1 MVSVKSPSVRNVH
14 AITNPIMSSK
24 PNVSFN
30 LTHSGSS
37 HNGSGKDYAEDFF
50 SGSDIPNEIP

>member
-1 MVSVKSPSVRNVH
+1 
-14 AITNPIMSSK
+14 MSSK

-30 LTHSGSS
+30 LTDSGS

-50 SGSDIPNEIP
+50 SGSDIPNETP